1 MRLAGVPADRSS
13 SVGWPGAWV
22 GDHETSPAGEN
33 VVAIEKPIYGG
44 AFLARVDGKAV
55 FVPLTLP
62 GEQVSIRTMQNKS
75 GYSTAELT
83 EILTPSPQ
91 RILPSCPHFGA
102 CGGCNYQHTSYE
114 SQLEFKQAILRE
126 TLERSGVHLQA
137 RSGVHPQARSGVHP
151 QARSGVQ
158 PPSHIGVLSASPW
171 SYRNRIRLAFDAEG
185 NPGYRGRR
193 SHSLIPIS
201 ECPIAAPLLL
211 SAAQAVAETLHRVPA
226 NLRPKELSLF
236 CDPAETALLV
246 TFFASDST
254 AFRLEPI
261 ANALHERIP
270 ALKSAELAADGRPGH
285 PARTL
290 AKWGEPAISYAVA
303 GFNYRVDQG
312 AFFQV
317 NRWLVDALVECV
329 TQGQSGELAL
339 DLFAGVG
346 LFARKLT
353 ATFARVV
360 AVESAPPA
368 VVALEQNLNGTTGT
382 AVRAST
388 LDFLRQFCAA
398 ERPSQIVPN
407 LIVLDP
413 PRTGLG
419 PEIITLLAAIAAP
432 TLVYVSCD
440 PATLARDLR
449 ALIASGYSIQSITL
463 ADLFPQTFHLE
474 TVVHLRHS

>member
-1 MRLAGVPADRSS
+1 M
-13 SVGWPGAWV
+13 
-22 GDHETSPAGEN
+22 
-33 VVAIEKPIYGG
+33 KPPEPVEIIKPVYGG
-44 AFLARVDGKAV
+44 TFLARVDGKAV

-62 GEQVSIRTMQNKS
+62 GEQVSIRTLQSKS
-75 GYSTAELT
+75 GYSTAGLT

-91 RILPSCPHFGA
+91 RIRPACPHFGA

-114 SQLEFKQAILRE
+114 NQLEFKQAILRE
-126 TLERSGVHLQA
+126 TLERSGVQLQT
-137 RSGVHPQARSGVHP
+137 
-151 QARSGVQ
+151 RSGVQ
-158 PPSHIGVLSASPW
+158 PPDHIGVLSANPW

-185 NPGYRGRR
+185 NPGYRSRR
-193 SHSLIPIS
+193 SHAVIPIR

-211 SAAQAVAETLHRVPA
+211 SAAQAAAESLHRVPA

-236 CDPAETALLV
+236 CDPTESALLV
-246 TFFASDST
+246 TFFAPDSSPESNK
-254 AFRLEPI
+254 ARLEPL
-261 ANALHERIP
+261 ARALHERIP

-290 AKWGEPAISYAVA
+290 AKWGEPAISYAAA
-303 GFNYRVDQG
+303 GFDYRVDQG

-329 TQGQSGELAL
+329 TQGQCGELAW

-353 ATFARVV
+353 ANFARVV

-368 VVALEQNLNGTTGT
+368 VNALEQNLNGTTGT

-388 LDFLRQFCAA
+388 LDFLRQSGTR
-398 ERPSQIVPN
+398 ERPN

-449 ALIASGYSIQSITL
+449 VLIASGYSIHSITL